1 MADPILYQLL
11 RAGDCGSRVWL
22 LLLPELIEACWLAL
36 ESQDLTD
43 LVRELLCVGD
53 LLTTARTGLGL
64 CVGDCKGAGVYMMR
78 SGSEQ
83 TLSVSGTLDPD
94 APMQRTYC
102 DEALLLSPHF
112 RLPRNNSAAIKATRH
127 SVPAMLTPA
136 IAPFDRPGELV
147 ALAEVIV
154 LVGVVT
160 ELELVVEE
168 VLVELT
174 VEPLVVDVDID
185 VAVAVGVDDT
195 LSNTAALFALLDS
208 SAATR
213 LLVGQPSSLL
223 QALLEQHPR
232 KGVSKPEHV
241 YQWAFP
247 EQAWVLMFSYSSA
260 SKLEYLRSVWGQLPE
275 PSAHGSV
282 AQHPRNWIL
291 LT

>member
-1 MADPILYQLL
+1 MADPILYPLL

-22 LLLPELIEACWLAL
+22 LLLAELIEACWLAL

-53 LLTTARTGLGL
+53 LFTTARTGLGL

-83 TLSVSGTLDPD
+83 T
-94 APMQRTYC
+94 
-102 DEALLLSPHF
+102 F
-112 RLPRNNSAAIKATRH
+112 AAIKATEH
-127 SVPAMLTPA
+127 SVPAMLMPA
-136 IAPFDRPGELV
+136 MAPFDRPGELV
-147 ALAEVIV
+147 ALAEVNV

-160 ELELVVEE
+160 ELEPVVEE
-168 VLVELT
+168 VLVEFT
-174 VEPLVVDVDID
+174 VEPLVVDVEID

-195 LSNTAALFALLDS
+195 LSNTSALFALLDS

-241 YQWAFP
+241 YQWPFP
-247 EQAWVLMFSYSSA
+247 EQAWVLMFSYSPA

-282 AQHPRNWIL
+282 AQHPRKWIL
-291 LT
+291 LS